1 MKPLSK
7 IDLYSYS
14 PIQYNGLLIHK
25 PLLREMGQLGHSHF
39 QMLNSLLTMSEDD
52 LLVLQAEQEKKGEIP
67 VPTTDP
73 YKYMLFAAQNI
84 NYFLELKMAFFTYLK
99 RDVQIR
105 NGNLI
110 VIASSKEESD
120 FTLDSTSFYEL
131 QTIIRQIN
139 NLEIAD
145 EPDIINEDSEMVAK
159 FVEARKKL
167 RLAKAKER
175 QKARNKGE
183 GLDLSTVQTAVSAMF
198 GYTPTEVEALT
209 IYQLFALFKMGQQ
222 KENYTLSHH
231 ALCAGAKCKLNY
243 WVY

>member
-84 NYFLELKMAFFTYLK
+84 SYFLELKMAFFTYLK

-105 NGNLI
+105 DGNLI
-110 VIASSKEESD
+110 VIASSKEETD
-120 FTLDSTSFYEL
+120 YVFDSTSFYEL

-139 NLEIAD
+139 NLEIVD
-145 EPDIINEDSEMVAK
+145 EPELTGNPEMVAK
-159 FVEARKKL
+159 FMEARKKL

-175 QKARNKGE
+175 QKARDNGE
-183 GLDLSTVQTAVSAMF
+183 GLDIGTVQMAVSAMF
-198 GYTPTEVEALT
+198 GYTPIEVEDLT

-231 ALCAGAKCKLNY
+231 ALCAGAKCKLKY